1 MTYNKQLSGHVNVVD
16 DSWDGD
22 GSFPDRWNVRIR
34 SIRKEDRRLRAL
46 HDDLQVD
53 VGLKQWLGKL
63 TSISYLSEHQSLLL
77 FNP

>member
-16 DSWDGD
+16 DSRDGD

-53 VGLKQWLGKL
+53 VGLKQ
-63 TSISYLSEHQSLLL
+63 
-77 FNP
+77 